1 MEFFV
6 LLCTAVMA
14 NIDFE
19 LSDLISENFSIQK
32 KVELQNEM
40 QTQFI
45 MENSTCKR
53 VMSYVKNSST
63 EAKMDTC

>member
-1 MEFFV
+1 
-6 LLCTAVMA
+6 MA